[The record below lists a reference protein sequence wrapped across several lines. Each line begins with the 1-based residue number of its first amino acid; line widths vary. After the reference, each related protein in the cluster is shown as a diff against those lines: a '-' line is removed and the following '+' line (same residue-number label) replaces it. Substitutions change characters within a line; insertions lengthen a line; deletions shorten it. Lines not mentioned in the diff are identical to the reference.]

1 MQSALDL
8 NQEPAPDV
16 DGADPQHDAALLQR
30 SAAGDR
36 MAFTQFLR
44 CHITA
49 IATFARRYTAS
60 QAEAE
65 DIVQETFTRAWMHAG
80 RWRPAQEY
88 SSPRSW
94 LYRIAYN
101 LCIDAHRKMRP
112 ESDDFDTVA
121 DPDSPE
127 RIVGRRRQDKLVHD
141 TVRALPE
148 RQRCALWL
156 IAHHGLSNR
165 EAAGVLGISVEALES
180 LLARARRSVRE
191 KINALDGFSHE

>member
-1 MQSALDL
+1 MQTALDL
-8 NQEPAPDV
+8 NQDAAPDV
-16 DGADPQHDAALLQR
+16 DGADPHDDVALLQQ

-44 CHITA
+44 CHIAA
-49 IATFARRYTAS
+49 ITSFTRRYTAS
-60 QAEAE
+60 HAEAE

-80 RWRPAQEY
+80 RWRPAREH

-101 LCIDAHRKMRP
+101 LCIDAHRKARP
-112 ESDDFDTVA
+112 ESADFDTIA

-127 RIVGRRRQDKLVHD
+127 RIVGRRRQDKMVHD

-156 IAHHGLSNR
+156 IAHHALSNR
-165 EAAGVLGISVEALES
+165 EAADVLGVSVEALES